1 MEKYVLFRFG
11 ILMNDQQP
19 NFMLK
24 MLLEFSKQP
33 FEFELRKTM
42 NEKKGSSLYLNRF
55 ANKKKSAH
63 KFRLTNSI

>member
-1 MEKYVLFRFG
+1 
-11 ILMNDQQP
+11 MNDQQP

-55 ANKKKSAH
+55 ANKKNRHTHFVSQIP
-63 KFRLTNSI
+63 FNDGN